1 MILYK
6 TPFNSQ
12 NNNNNNSKRVGEG
25 DKYLLSSVSYGC
37 GEVKSSWQ
45 VEQKTIF
52 QTSVSVTEEGTPG
65 YHREL
70 PGFAFSGNQ
79 RFLIF
84 NFKIFL
90 FFDFCFYFFLIN
102 AESKP

>member
-12 NNNNNNSKRVGEG
+12 NNNNNNSKSVGEG
-25 DKYLLSSVSYGC
+25 DEYFLSSVSYGC
-37 GEVKSSWQ
+37 GEVTSSWQ
-45 VEQKTIF
+45 IEQKTVF
-52 QTSVSVTEEGTPG
+52 QTSVSATEEGMPG

-79 RFLIF
+79 LFLIF
-84 NFKIFL
+84 NFKILL
-90 FFDFCFYFFLIN
+90 FVDFFFFN
-102 AESKP
+102 